1 MDVRQVTIFLFFY
14 LMKQLK
20 ELFGNGFIE
29 FRTEFISFWAFLCW
43 EALLWLQSHCYET
56 VQVVDTSWFN
66 IYMSKVSRKL
76 YSSSKFLRFYFNVI
90 FFSDCLYFIG
100 IYNNLIFM
108 LILQI
113 LSILLL
119 AGLAKYLSSLFT
131 FSKFNSF
138 FIECMYCSFTFH
150 FNCCSDVHYFLL
162 STSLGFV
169 FLRPWN
175 ASLRHL
181 FEIFLLKI

>member
-1 MDVRQVTIFLFFY
+1 MKLFKLLIHLGLIFICQKCLESYTVLLNFW
-14 LMKQLK
+14 
-20 ELFGNGFIE
+20 GFV
-29 FRTEFISFWAFLCW
+29 L
-43 EALLWLQSHCYET
+43 
-56 VQVVDTSWFN
+56 
-66 IYMSKVSRKL
+66 
-76 YSSSKFLRFYFNVI
+76 NVI

-119 AGLAKYLSSLFT
+119 AGLPKYLSSLFT

-150 FNCCSDVHYFLL
+150 FNCCSDVHYFLV

-175 ASLRHL
+175 ASLRYL
-181 FEIFLLKI
+181 FEIFLLKIWILITTLNYALLTVLAASQRFW